1 MVHCSV
7 YFTKPHKLEKDKM
20 KKFVFVLMNYKKA
33 FAAMRDLET
42 IFAIVKGDKA
52 KGPHFSYKKI
62 GKSVVDYLYPTEE

>member
-1 MVHCSV
+1 
-7 YFTKPHKLEKDKM
+7 
-20 KKFVFVLMNYKKA
+20 MNYKKA